1 MTTTPAP
8 GRRRNHVIDVA
19 RAASVAVVVIFHGL
33 LYQVRIV
40 DGAPA
45 IIPWAAPTYLYP
57 LTWVLMIMPLFF
69 VAGGF
74 GHALTLDRMTREG
87 ASLGHFLASRGRRLV
102 GPLLVFVGFCTFEA
116 SAAAWAG
123 HVDAAVTLSRQLMQL
138 LWFVSVYLVIIAVA
152 PLMVRLH
159 DRHGALPMAVLLAG
173 AVVVDAWSFS
183 VGSDFGRNLNMLLVW
198 PFVHQLGIAYERGWF
213 RRGPLWTPWLAL
225 AGGAGAT
232 AALVFGAGYPPTS
245 VGFADLPIANI
256 QPPTLAM
263 ATLAL
268 AQCGLLG
275 LVERSG
281 VLAHLTPRVERNLAV
296 ANALM
301 VTTYLW
307 HIFCIGLAG
316 LALVGLVYLW
326 PAASGVLLNQLVVA
340 ACGLATVVALVPLIG
355 RLEFRLIPP
364 LGAQQDT
371 RTAVA
376 AFALLMAGTTG
387 VWLSG
392 TVLHPAA
399 PASVLALASLFGG
412 AWLMRRAADTRRR
425 PGPVAE

>member
-173 AVVVDAWSFS
+173 Q
-183 VGSDFGRNLNMLLVW
+183 N
-198 PFVHQLGIAYERGWF
+198 H
-213 RRGPLWTPWLAL
+213 
-225 AGGAGAT
+225 
-232 AALVFGAGYPPTS
+232 
-245 VGFADLPIANI
+245 
-256 QPPTLAM
+256 
-263 ATLAL
+263 
-268 AQCGLLG
+268 
-275 LVERSG
+275 
-281 VLAHLTPRVERNLAV
+281 
-296 ANALM
+296 
-301 VTTYLW
+301 VT
-307 HIFCIGLAG
+307 C
-316 LALVGLVYLW
+316 
-326 PAASGVLLNQLVVA
+326 
-340 ACGLATVVALVPLIG
+340 
-355 RLEFRLIPP
+355 
-364 LGAQQDT
+364 
-371 RTAVA
+371 
-376 AFALLMAGTTG
+376 
-387 VWLSG
+387 
-392 TVLHPAA
+392 
-399 PASVLALASLFGG
+399 
-412 AWLMRRAADTRRR
+412 
-425 PGPVAE
+425 